1 MREGSLLQGGYRL
14 LKQIDKSSNSIVYLA
29 VDERSNKQ
37 LAIKE
42 IKREYLADKDPITW
56 QFFTENIRML
66 INFKHRNLPI
76 FYEIVEDI
84 GSVFI
89 VMEYIEGVKLS
100 TYLQETKALSVDNA
114 VAYTKQL
121 CSLLSYLHN
130 QEKPYF
136 CENLIPEN
144 ILVKLDGTLVLLGFG
159 SLYSWNNDYQ
169 NHVIRSGIRGYI
181 SPERLSKS
189 LDVKIDATSDIYSL
203 GTIMYYMLTGKN
215 PSEPPYILKPIRQI
229 DPSLPIRLEQIV
241 TKATAKLQQDRYQR
255 ADIMLEAFDKDS
267 DEPVN
272 DTKDKKNNVKPV
284 VIGGIAGIIIASL
297 IIILFNFA
305 FKKPSKETRA
315 QVETSSVEET
325 TVAETKD
332 IESEYNAKFEELKTK
347 VNLQTFDEINNEI
360 TDEFIAL
367 IDIDPKRDEA
377 AGLYY
382 DYLKV
387 LNMEGIDISS
397 KCNELYDRIK
407 NNESY
412 SDISPQTLYW
422 LGLLYSMTGDNEK
435 QSDCFEILN
444 EKYKDKIPSA
454 EYFSEYAKLGIR
466 NEGLD
471 THMANLANIKV
482 AVDNA
487 KNTNEKVYYEFAYI
501 KLFTNFR
508 SSYTRELLSAN
519 WERLE
524 EYTKDVLYNVDNNP
538 NEIYNAKILKD
549 NTMDVKARLAINVVD
564 NEIYNVYTGG
574 SDEGIATFKYNA
586 ESGNMYLELRWTR
599 DLVHWSMQLNADDS
613 YLSMYDKL
621 IEKYPNY
628 VEGYFWYMNS
638 VSLDKVYNG
647 DKKAKIKEI
656 YDKMMSI
663 ENIEGNKIYQKQK
676 EAIEGIL
683 NKEEG

>member
-1 MREGSLLQGGYRL
+1 
-14 LKQIDKSSNSIVYLA
+14 
-29 VDERSNKQ
+29 
-37 LAIKE
+37 
-42 IKREYLADKDPITW
+42 
-56 QFFTENIRML
+56 
-66 INFKHRNLPI
+66 
-76 FYEIVEDI
+76 
-84 GSVFI
+84 
-89 VMEYIEGVKLS
+89 
-100 TYLQETKALSVDNA
+100 
-114 VAYTKQL
+114 
-121 CSLLSYLHN
+121 
-130 QEKPYF
+130 
-136 CENLIPEN
+136 
-144 ILVKLDGTLVLLGFG
+144 
-159 SLYSWNNDYQ
+159 
-169 NHVIRSGIRGYI
+169 
-181 SPERLSKS
+181 
-189 LDVKIDATSDIYSL
+189 
-203 GTIMYYMLTGKN
+203 MLTGKN